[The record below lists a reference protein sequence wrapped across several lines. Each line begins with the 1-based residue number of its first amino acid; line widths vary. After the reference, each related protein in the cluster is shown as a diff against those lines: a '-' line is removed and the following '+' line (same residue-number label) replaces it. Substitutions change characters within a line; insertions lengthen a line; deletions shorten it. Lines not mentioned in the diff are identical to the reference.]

1 MTSLISQWGVVDPT
15 KMSGGSAYFCD
26 FCFPGMTDPTK
37 QRTCWDEHWEPLGPI
52 DIRNNN
58 RSATLNIISDKFST
72 WPYMTH
78 IWPIL
83 ELFWN
88 YKKMTR
94 FAQHISTHPVCRQ
107 QIPGWSPQT
116 QSTKLPVE
124 TSEVVNS
131 AVDLQETVDLYSLQ
145 LPSGKHTKTMENH
158 HC

>member
-72 WPYMTH
+72 
-78 IWPIL
+78 
-83 ELFWN
+83 
-88 YKKMTR
+88 
-94 FAQHISTHPVCRQ
+94 
-107 QIPGWSPQT
+107 
-116 QSTKLPVE
+116 
-124 TSEVVNS
+124 
-131 AVDLQETVDLYSLQ
+131 
-145 LPSGKHTKTMENH
+145 
-158 HC
+158 